1 MEGSYYKVIYFWA
14 VDLNDE
20 FPDCLIEK
28 TSKVGFL
35 IESLFPQLVALL
47 LLESKKRVI
56 PGFV

>member
-20 FPDCLIEK
+20 FPARLREK

-35 IESLFPQLVALL
+35 IESLCPSTGSLATAQ
-47 LLESKKRVI
+47 K
-56 PGFV
+56 